1 MTFLLWLVFFT
12 LSTVNYEF
20 LLTVFYFVVCLF
32 CRCSELLVMKAELEL
47 MQGEKDESR
56 TDLDIVRNLLERSTG
71 L

>member
-12 LSTVNYEF
+12 LSTVNDEF